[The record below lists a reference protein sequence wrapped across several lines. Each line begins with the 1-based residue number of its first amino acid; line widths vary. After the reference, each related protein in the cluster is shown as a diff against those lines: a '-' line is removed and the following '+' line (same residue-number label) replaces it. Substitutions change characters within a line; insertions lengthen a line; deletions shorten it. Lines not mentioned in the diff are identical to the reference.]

1 MNKRTAFQ
9 LSRLVVTMIVIG
21 GLAFGCNKAAEL
33 AKYKDMATGLASQ
46 YLPKLGD
53 LGGKI
58 EGLLGR
64 VKTLPASVPGVTE
77 INKLLADNQG
87 AVDQLKGLLSNL
99 PSKIAEKPAEAQ
111 KLLDSTKQA
120 VDDGVGKLT
129 TSITNAETKVG
140 ELEAQAK
147 AADAGSGAGSGA
159 AEAEFSMK
167 LDSGFELK
175 GAKAG
180 VESAL
185 VAFVKDSAK
194 AVDKTTW
201 FNLDRVT
208 FQTGNAEL
216 DIDKSK
222 DQLTNVAEILKA
234 FPKLKLKIGGYTDN
248 TGAAAANKKLS
259 AERASAVVKALVGMG
274 VAKNRLESEGY
285 GPEHPECPTNDT
297 EECKAKNR
305 RIAVR
310 VTAK

>member
-9 LSRLVVTMIVIG
+9 VSRLVAMMVVIG

-33 AKYKDMATGLASQ
+33 AKYKDMAAGLASQ

-53 LGGKI
+53 LGSKI

-64 VKTLPASVPGVTE
+64 VKTLPASVPGVSE

-87 AVDQLKGLLSNL
+87 TVDQLKGLLSNL

-111 KLLDSTKQA
+111 KLIDTTKQA

-147 AADAGSGAGSGA
+147 AGDAGPGAGSA
-159 AEAEFSMK
+159 AADLEFSMK

-175 GAKAG
+175 GAKDG
-180 VESAL
+180 VESGL

-222 DQLTNVAEILKA
+222 DQLTNVAEIMKA

-248 TGAAAANKKLS
+248 TGPAAANKKLS
-259 AERASAVVKALVGMG
+259 SERAEAVAKALVGMG
-274 VAKNRLESEGY
+274 VAKNRLEAEGY
-285 GPEHPECPTNDT
+285 GPEHPECPANDT